1 MRYILTSRPT
11 GKEHVVDQETFDI
24 LSQKHGFKRKYD
36 VTPIEERK
44 VKKPIELNLPVVDK
58 RKKRVEEPKTEE
70 ND

>member
-1 MRYILTSRPT
+1 MKYILTSRET
-11 GKEHVVDQETFDI
+11 GREHTVNQEAFDL

-44 VKKPIELNLPVVDK
+44 IKKPIELILPVEDK
-58 RKKRVEEPKTEE
+58 RRKRVEEPKTES